1 MMLPPMALPSMS
13 WMLLS
18 CLMGLPSTIGE
29 DSQKD
34 VPAPRITC
42 PKGSKAYAS
51 HCYALFMTPKSWMD
65 ADMAC
70 QKRPSGHLVSV
81 LSGSEASFVASLV
94 KNSVNSYSYVWMG
107 LHDPTEGYE
116 PNADGW
122 EWSSADIL
130 NYSAWEKNPSTIANP
145 GYCGSLSRST
155 GYLKWKDYNCAT
167 KLPYIC
173 KFKD

>member
-1 MMLPPMALPSMS
+1 MLPPTALRSLS

-18 CLMGLPSTIGE
+18 CLMFLAQVQGE
-29 DSQKD
+29 DSQND
-34 VPAPRITC
+34 VPAPRISC

-51 HCYALFMTPKSWMD
+51 HCYVLFMTPKSWVD

-81 LSGSEASFVASLV
+81 LGGAEASFVASLV
-94 KNSVNSYSYVWMG
+94 KNSGNTYSNIWIG

-116 PNADGW
+116 PNAGGW
-122 EWSSADIL
+122 EWSSGDFL
-130 NYSAWEKNPSTIANP
+130 NYFAWERNPSTIANP
-145 GYCGSLSRST
+145 GYCGGLSSNT
-155 GYLKWKDYNCAT
+155 GYLRWHDYSCDT